1 MDDESIFLIN
11 QDNKF
16 YAIDENTGEQKL
28 DLETI
33 PSFLKSKY
41 KSNIS
46 IDENSKNVYFITS
59 AAEIY
64 SLNYRNRNINWF
76 FSLTGGTSDQQS
88 DLFYSSPVV
97 YLDDKIFAS
106 TFLSTFSMDSRTG
119 ALNWDFDFL
128 LKLVL

>member
-97 YLDDKIFAS
+97 YLDDKIFPL
-106 TFLSTFSMDSRTG
+106 FHQ
-119 ALNWDFDFL
+119 
-128 LKLVL
+128 K